1 MPPLPQI
8 PQDYRPAAHGRIAV
22 LIVDDSVVVRRIMA
36 RVLEADP
43 RFAMV
48 GAVASGAQALAFVQ
62 AHPVDLVLLDVQM
75 PDLDGIELLPRLL
88 DPARRLRVVLL
99 SAMCREGSELALQAL
114 AMGASDVVAKPS
126 AGHFSDAFVT
136 HLLDRLVDL
145 VAPAEPSRRPGRRDE
160 AAAVLRPV
168 GAGVRALGIGA
179 STGGIGAILALL
191 GGLSAP
197 LPFPLFV
204 TQHLPASFQ
213 PLFARQLRRAIGLP
227 VVLAEEGLPVRAGT
241 VHLAPGHAHLS
252 LVRKGQGPVRVA
264 LSDERCLHG
273 GVPAVDPMFAALARV
288 YGAGACG
295 IILSG
300 MGRDGTAGARAM
312 VDAGGW
318 LVAQD
323 HDSSAVWGM
332 PGAVVKAGLASLVL
346 PPADMAEAVMACGRE
361 PGRDLP

>member
-8 PQDYRPAAHGRIAV
+8 PQDTRPAARGRIAV

-126 AGHFSDAFVT
+126 AGHFSDAFVA

-145 VAPAEPSRRPGRRDE
+145 VVPAEPGPRPGRRDE

-168 GAGVRALGIGA
+168 GASVRALGIGA

-213 PLFARQLRRAIGLP
+213 PLFARQLRRAIRLP
-227 VVLAEEGLPVRAGT
+227 VVLAEDGLPVRAGT

-252 LVRKGQGPVRVA
+252 LAREGHGQGVGPVRVA

-300 MGRDGTAGARAM
+300 MGRDGTAGGRAIA
-312 VDAGGW
+312 DAGGW
-318 LVAQD
+318 LIAQD
-323 HDSSAVWGM
+323 HQSSAVWGM
-332 PGAVVKAGLASLVL
+332 PGAVVKAGLASLIL
-346 PPADMAEAVMACGRE
+346 PPADMAEAVMACGR
-361 PGRDLP
+361 DLP